1 MMGDL
6 NYMKRAL
13 FQAEKAYHKDEVPVG
28 AVVILDDQIISEAHN
43 NSIKG
48 LDPSG
53 HAEIEALK
61 KAALVVGN
69 YRIKEAVM
77 YVTLEPC
84 MMCCGALV
92 QARLAEVVFAAR
104 DPKSGVVVSNG
115 QLLESSFLNHKVRYR
130 QGPLENES
138 SEILKRFFASRRN

>member
-1 MMGDL
+1 MNDL

-28 AVVILDDQIISEAHN
+28 AVVILNDRIISEAHN

-61 KAALVVGN
+61 KAAQVVGN

-92 QARLAEVVFAAR
+92 QARLSEVVFAAR

-138 SEILKRFFASRRN
+138 SEILKRFFASRRS

>member
-1 MMGDL
+1 MSDL

-28 AVVILDDQIISEAHN
+28 AVVILNDQIISEAHN

-92 QARLAEVVFAAR
+92 QARLLEVVFAAR

-138 SEILKRFFASRRN
+138 SEILKRFFASRRS

>member
-1 MMGDL
+1 MNDL

-13 FQAEKAYHKDEVPVG
+13 FQAEKAYRKDEVPVG

>member
-1 MMGDL
+1 MNDL

-13 FQAEKAYHKDEVPVG
+13 FQAEKAYHEDEVPVG
-28 AVVILDDQIISEAHN
+28 AVVILNDQIISEAHN

-61 KAALVVGN
+61 KAAQVVGN

-138 SEILKRFFASRRN
+138 SEILKRFFASRRS

>member
-1 MMGDL
+1 MNDL

-28 AVVILDDQIISEAHN
+28 AVVILNDQIISEAHN

-61 KAALVVGN
+61 KAAQVVGN

-92 QARLAEVVFAAR
+92 QARLLEVVFAAR
-104 DPKSGVVVSNG
+104 DPKSGVVVNNG

-138 SEILKRFFASRRN
+138 SEILKRFFASRRS

>member
-1 MMGDL
+1 MGDL

-13 FQAEKAYHKDEVPVG
+13 FQAEKAYRKDEVPVG

-92 QARLAEVVFAAR
+92 QARLLEVVFAAR

-138 SEILKRFFASRRN
+138 SEILKRFFASRRS

>member
-1 MMGDL
+1 MGDL

-138 SEILKRFFASRRN
+138 SEILKRFFASRRS

>member
-1 MMGDL
+1 MGDL

-13 FQAEKAYHKDEVPVG
+13 FQAEKAYRKDEVPVG

-138 SEILKRFFASRRN
+138 SEILKRFFASRRS

>member
-1 MMGDL
+1 MDDL

-13 FQAEKAYHKDEVPVG
+13 FQAEKAYRKDEVPVG

-92 QARLAEVVFAAR
+92 QARLSEVVFAAR

-138 SEILKRFFASRRN
+138 SEILKRFFASRRS

>member
-1 MMGDL
+1 MSDL
-6 NYMKRAL
+6 NYMERAL

-48 LDPSG
+48 LDPCG

-104 DPKSGVVVSNG
+104 DPKSGAVVSNG

-138 SEILKRFFASRRN
+138 SEILKRFFASRRS

>member
-1 MMGDL
+1 MSDL

-92 QARLAEVVFAAR
+92 QARLSEVVFAAR

-138 SEILKRFFASRRN
+138 SEILKRFFASRRS

>member
-1 MMGDL
+1 MGDL

-13 FQAEKAYHKDEVPVG
+13 IQAEKAYRKDEVPVG

-138 SEILKRFFASRRN
+138 SEILKRFFASRRS

>member
-1 MMGDL
+1 MNDL

-28 AVVILDDQIISEAHN
+28 AVVILNDQIISEAHN

-61 KAALVVGN
+61 KAAQVVGN

-92 QARLAEVVFAAR
+92 QARLSEVVFAAR

-138 SEILKRFFASRRN
+138 SEILKRFFASRRS

>member
-1 MMGDL
+1 MGDL

-13 FQAEKAYHKDEVPVG
+13 FQAEKAYRKDEVPVG

-43 NSIKG
+43 NYIKG

>member
-1 MMGDL
+1 MSDL

-28 AVVILDDQIISEAHN
+28 AVVILNDRIISEAHN

-61 KAALVVGN
+61 KAAQVVGN

-92 QARLAEVVFAAR
+92 QARLSEVVFAAR

-138 SEILKRFFASRRN
+138 SEILKRFFASRRS

>member
-1 MMGDL
+1 MGDL

-13 FQAEKAYHKDEVPVG
+13 IQAEKAYRKDEVPVG

>member
-1 MMGDL
+1 MHDL

-13 FQAEKAYHKDEVPVG
+13 FQAKKAYHKDEVPVG
-28 AVVILDDQIISEAHN
+28 AVVILNDQIISEAHN

-61 KAALVVGN
+61 KAAQVVGN

-92 QARLAEVVFAAR
+92 QARLSEVVFAAR

-138 SEILKRFFASRRN
+138 SEILKRFFASRRS

>member
-1 MMGDL
+1 MNDL
-6 NYMKRAL
+6 NYMTRAL

-28 AVVILDDQIISEAHN
+28 AVVILNDQIISEAHN

-61 KAALVVGN
+61 KAAQVVGN

-92 QARLAEVVFAAR
+92 QARLSEVVFAAR

-138 SEILKRFFASRRN
+138 SEILKRYCASRRS

>member
-1 MMGDL
+1 MNDL

-28 AVVILDDQIISEAHN
+28 AVVILNDQIISEAHN

-92 QARLAEVVFAAR
+92 QARLLEVVFAAR

-138 SEILKRFFASRRN
+138 SEILKRFFASRRS

>member
-1 MMGDL
+1 MNDL

-13 FQAEKAYHKDEVPVG
+13 FQAKKAYHKDEVPVG
-28 AVVILDDQIISEAHN
+28 AVVILNDQIISEAHN

-61 KAALVVGN
+61 KAAQVVGN

-92 QARLAEVVFAAR
+92 QARLSEVVFAAR

-138 SEILKRFFASRRN
+138 SEILKRFFASRRS

>member
-1 MMGDL
+1 MHDL

-13 FQAEKAYHKDEVPVG
+13 FQAKKAYHKDEVPVG
-28 AVVILDDQIISEAHN
+28 AVVILNDQIISEAHN

-61 KAALVVGN
+61 KAAQVVGN

-92 QARLAEVVFAAR
+92 QARLLEVVFAAR

-138 SEILKRFFASRRN
+138 SEILKRFFASRRS

>member
-1 MMGDL
+1 MNDL

>member
-1 MMGDL
+1 MNDL

-28 AVVILDDQIISEAHN
+28 AVVILNDQIISEAHN

>member
-1 MMGDL
+1 MNDL

-61 KAALVVGN
+61 KAAQVVGN

-92 QARLAEVVFAAR
+92 QARLLEVVFAAR

-138 SEILKRFFASRRN
+138 SEILKRFFASRRS

>member
-1 MMGDL
+1 MGDL

-13 FQAEKAYHKDEVPVG
+13 FQAEKAYRKDEVPVG

>member
-1 MMGDL
+1 MSDL

-28 AVVILDDQIISEAHN
+28 AVVILNDQIISEAHN

-61 KAALVVGN
+61 KAAQVVEN

-92 QARLAEVVFAAR
+92 QARLLEVVFAAR

-138 SEILKRFFASRRN
+138 SEILKRFFASRRS

>member
-1 MMGDL
+1 MNDL

-28 AVVILDDQIISEAHN
+28 AVVILNDQIISEAHN

-92 QARLAEVVFAAR
+92 QARLSEVVFAAR

-138 SEILKRFFASRRN
+138 SEILKRFFASRRS

>member
-1 MMGDL
+1 MRDL

-28 AVVILDDQIISEAHN
+28 AVVILNDQIISEAHN

-61 KAALVVGN
+61 KAAQVVGN

-92 QARLAEVVFAAR
+92 QARLLEVVFAAR

-138 SEILKRFFASRRN
+138 SEILKRFFASRRS

>member
-1 MMGDL
+1 MSDL

-28 AVVILDDQIISEAHN
+28 AVVILNDQIISEAHN

-61 KAALVVGN
+61 KAAQVVGN

-92 QARLAEVVFAAR
+92 QARLSEVVFAAR

-138 SEILKRFFASRRN
+138 SEILKRFFASRRS

>member
-1 MMGDL
+1 MSDL

-28 AVVILDDQIISEAHN
+28 AVVILNDQIISEAHN
-43 NSIKG
+43 NSLKC

-92 QARLAEVVFAAR
+92 QARLLEVVFAAR

-138 SEILKRFFASRRN
+138 SEILKRFFASRRS

>member
-1 MMGDL
+1 MSDL

-13 FQAEKAYHKDEVPVG
+13 FQAERAYHKDEVPVG

-92 QARLAEVVFAAR
+92 QARLLEVVFAAR

-138 SEILKRFFASRRN
+138 SEILKRFFASRRS

>member
-1 MMGDL
+1 MSDL

-13 FQAEKAYHKDEVPVG
+13 FQAKKAYHKDEVPVG
-28 AVVILDDQIISEAHN
+28 AVVILNDQIISEAHN

-61 KAALVVGN
+61 KAAQVVGN

-92 QARLAEVVFAAR
+92 QARLLEVVFAAR

-138 SEILKRFFASRRN
+138 SEILKRFFASRRS

>member
-1 MMGDL
+1 MNDL

-28 AVVILDDQIISEAHN
+28 AVVILNDQIISEAHN

-61 KAALVVGN
+61 KAAQVVEN

-84 MMCCGALV
+84 MTCCGALV
-92 QARLAEVVFAAR
+92 QARLLEVVFAAR

-138 SEILKRFFASRRN
+138 SEILKRFFASRRS

>member
-1 MMGDL
+1 MGDL

-61 KAALVVGN
+61 KAAMVVGN

-138 SEILKRFFASRRN
+138 SEILKRFFASRRS

>member
-1 MMGDL
+1 MGDL

-28 AVVILDDQIISEAHN
+28 AVVILDDKIISEAHN

-138 SEILKRFFASRRN
+138 SEILKRFFASRRS